1 MWKCRRFHLMRQFV
15 AIFSSHAVLDSHLMG
30 TPTSSSS
37 SSSSFSS
44 TLLRAATGDGKSMQ
58 NYRKLRYAICV
69 MGTDDIRCLVRLS
82 VQFGIVC
89 DLASLEKGGKLLSQK
104 DQPVPL
110 FMLDCDAHRHAAP
123 VHVNYLGQSA
133 LSPPAFASIS

>member
-58 NYRKLRYAICV
+58 NYRKLRYATCV

-82 VQFGIVC
+82 VQFGIVY
-89 DLASLEKGGKLLSQK
+89 DLACSRQLFRALE
-104 DQPVPL
+104 
-110 FMLDCDAHRHAAP
+110 
-123 VHVNYLGQSA
+123 
-133 LSPPAFASIS
+133 